1 MSAEHGTAVRQGLLR
16 RHGGKLAAS
25 LVVGGGFAWVLHAGA
40 LPLIPPRESFSHV
53 SWAMVGLYVALWTLV
68 HFVRAAR
75 WHWLLVPMTNV
86 PLRSIVAVSWIG
98 FAAIVLFP
106 LRAGEAVRPLMI
118 RKRADV
124 SGWAA
129 TGTIAAERIIDG
141 LFLSLMLL
149 AGLATATPLSPL
161 PDRIG
166 NLPVSPTIVPRA
178 ATGALLLFAAA
189 FVTMG
194 VFYWRRAWARRTTE
208 RVIGVVSPKLAAWLS
223 DRVEHVAN
231 GLAFLPNARHTVPFV
246 ATTAAYWLLNS
257 LGTQLISRGAGFDT
271 FTYGEACVA
280 TGVVALGLLVPNA
293 PGFFGAYQLSF
304 YAALAVF
311 YGEDLV
317 TGQGAALVFIVYTA
331 QLLITVGGAAI
342 GALLDPGAARAV
354 TLDSAENLA
363 RSPSEV

>member
-1 MSAEHGTAVRQGLLR
+1 LSAEATERPAPGFLR
-16 RHGGKLAAS
+16 KHGGKLALS
-25 LVVGGGFAWVLHAGA
+25 LMVGGAFAWVLHAGA
-40 LPLIPPRESFSHV
+40 LPLIPPRESFANV
-53 SWAMVGLYVALWTLV
+53 SWTMVGLYVALWTFV

-75 WHWLLVPMTNV
+75 WHWLLVPMTTV
-86 PLRSIVAVSWIG
+86 PLRSIIAVSWIG
-98 FAAIVLFP
+98 FAAIVLLP

-161 PDRIG
+161 PDHIG
-166 NLPVSPTIVPRA
+166 NLKVSPTIVPRA
-178 ATGALLLFAAA
+178 AAGALVLFALA

-194 VFYWRRAWARRTTE
+194 VFYWRREWARRTTGKI
-208 RVIGVVSPKLAAWLS
+208 VGIVSPKLATWLS
-223 DRVEHVAN
+223 DRVEHVAS

-246 ATTAAYWLLNS
+246 AATAAYWLLNS
-257 LGTQLISRGAGFDT
+257 LGTELVSRGAGFEA
-271 FTYGEACVA
+271 FTYSEACVA

-311 YGEDLV
+311 YREDLV

-331 QLLITVGGAAI
+331 QLFITIGGA
-342 GALLDPGAARAV
+342 GLGVLLDPGVARAA
-354 TLDSAENLA
+354 TLAEPENLA
-363 RSPSEV
+363 RSPREA